1 MPEDRLRA
9 TISGGLILAPC
20 SIIASGIV
28 TQYMDNN
35 TANMILNFVCL
46 FLNGIGVSSATSCLM
61 MPATDIVDCDGIL
74 LL

>member
-35 TANMILNFVCL
+35 ITNMILNFVCL